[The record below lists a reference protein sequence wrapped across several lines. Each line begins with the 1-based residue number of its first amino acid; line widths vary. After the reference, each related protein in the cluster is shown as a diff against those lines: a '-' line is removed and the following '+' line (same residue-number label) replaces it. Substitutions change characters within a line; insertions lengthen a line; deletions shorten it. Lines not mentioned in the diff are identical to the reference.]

1 MQAIQQ
7 VDAEVIV
14 IDNCSTDGSIEYLKK
29 KFTKVKFIVNEKNE
43 GFAKANNT
51 ALKQCRSEFI
61 LFLNPDTIIPE
72 NILEN
77 CISFF
82 QQHENA
88 GAVGVK
94 MIDGSGKFL
103 PESKRSFPSP
113 LISFFKL
120 CGLADLFP
128 KSALFN
134 RYALGYLPQNE
145 INEVDVL
152 CGAFIMAK
160 RNVLKNI
167 SGFDEAFFM
176 YGEDIDLCYRIQQQ
190 GFKIFYLGT
199 ETIIH
204 FKGESA
210 RKGSLNYVRIFYRAM
225 NVFVKKHYKGSNA
238 GLMIFFLQAGI
249 YLRAALS
256 LIASPFRRL
265 FKNNASKTLAVSA
278 PVLLI
283 GDAASTAE
291 AEMIICKSRSGATIK
306 KTDFTNQK
314 IPLTIEPIEIV
325 LCTGQLSYNESIS
338 LVLSTKNNHQFKWH
352 GLHTGSVAGSIN
364 KKFTGMIYSLED

>member
-1 MQAIQQ
+1 MKLSIIIVNYNVKYFLEQCLCSVMQAIQQ

-14 IDNCSTDGSIEYLKK
+14 IDNCSTDGSIEYLQK
-29 KFTKVKFIVNEKNE
+29 KFTKVKFIINEKNE

-51 ALKQCRSEFI
+51 ALKQCSGEFV

-88 GAVGVK
+88 GALGVK

-134 RYALGYLPQNE
+134 RYTLGYLPQIE

-160 RNVLKNI
+160 KIVLENI
-167 SGFDEAFFM
+167 GGFDEAFF
-176 YGEDIDLCYRIQQQ
+176 IC
-190 GFKIFYLGT
+190 T
-199 ETIIH
+199 
-204 FKGESA
+204 A
-210 RKGSLNYVRIFYRAM
+210 
-225 NVFVKKHYKGSNA
+225 
-238 GLMIFFLQAGI
+238 
-249 YLRAALS
+249 
-256 LIASPFRRL
+256 
-265 FKNNASKTLAVSA
+265 KT
-278 PVLLI
+278 
-283 GDAASTAE
+283 
-291 AEMIICKSRSGATIK
+291 
-306 KTDFTNQK
+306 
-314 IPLTIEPIEIV
+314 
-325 LCTGQLSYNESIS
+325 
-338 LVLSTKNNHQFKWH
+338 
-352 GLHTGSVAGSIN
+352 
-364 KKFTGMIYSLED
+364 